1 MQILV
6 LLALLQMTE
15 LEPQANTQVSK
26 AGLQI
31 TCIHKQKTCILPKKG
46 KKKTVLK
53 ILHGFTRPVAFAL
66 VFFFSHSFTDFP
78 LIFST
83 GSPKGL
89 PFFLFT
95 SLFSASLLV
104 VHLQTILTTVSAQN
118 SKDHLYS
125 QTHLCLPTLKSE
137 PFSYLLT
144 SISKRQVH
152 FSPCRTSF
160 LYPYGLATCS
170 HILDFPILFA
180 SLPRFSH
187 LSDLKATYDEGSAVL
202 ILLFISV
209 AEI

>member
-1 MQILV
+1 M
-6 LLALLQMTE
+6 
-15 LEPQANTQVSK
+15 
-26 AGLQI
+26 
-31 TCIHKQKTCILPKKG
+31 KTTYSPKKRG
-46 KKKTVLK
+46 KKRLLK
-53 ILHGFTRPVAFAL
+53 IPNRFIRSMASAL

-83 GSPKGL
+83 GSPKGPL
-89 PFFLFT
+89 LFLFT
-95 SLFSASLLV
+95 SPFSASLLV
-104 VHLQTILTTVSAQN
+104 VHLQTILTTVSAHS

-144 SISKRQVH
+144 SISKRQEH

-170 HILDFPILFA
+170 HILDFTILFA

-187 LSDLKATYDEGSAVL
+187 LSDLKATCTQCDEGSAML